1 MTWSMPQSAAPT
13 PPNQPTAPPGPLT
26 LGDLFS
32 SLFATY
38 KAGWKLFLML
48 CLVPILLAFAAAVVI
63 GVAAFAMLAPAIGSM
78 FGTQT
83 PNPSGLIGSIVGLS
97 LLGVVVLIV
106 VSLISYVYYSRIYI
120 AAIDYATGREI
131 PTGPSLAARTQGLM
145 GRLVQLVLI
154 YAGAVIALYLVMALV
169 LVAILGASGGSPSG
183 GAAFLIFV
191 LWVAF
196 IVGVVWVGIKVTYT
210 LVVLA
215 EERLSAMD
223 AIRRSFALTKGAFW
237 RTFGYLLVIG
247 FAIGIVTSIPQ
258 AMLSSGAQSASG
270 GGSSVMIF
278 LGSLVLLALSFAL
291 MPVQNIWLGL
301 MYVGRT
307 REVANQAAGYPQSGY
322 PGGAAAW
329 GAPATPF
336 GQTPDQY
343 GDQTGGRFTDPAQNA
358 GSGYGQPAADPYAQ
372 PGGYGQPGSSDPYG
386 QQGGST
392 PYGQPGS
399 SAPYTPPASGQPG
412 AASDPYAP
420 PASYGQQTPS
430 SDPYGQ
436 PGATSAPYGQSTPQN
451 PYQPGAGAPDQQG
464 EQGQRPEDQPP
475 SDNGYYGRPTN

>member
-78 FGTQT
+78 IGTQT

-258 AMLSSGAQSASG
+258 AMLSSGVQSASG

-307 REVANQAAGYPQSGY
+307 REIANQAAGYPQSGY
-322 PGGAAAW
+322 PGGAAW

-343 GDQTGGRFTDPAQNA
+343 GDQAGGRFTDPAQNA
-358 GSGYGQPAADPYAQ
+358 TGGYGQPAADPYTQ

-399 SAPYTPPASGQPG
+399 SAPYTPPTSGQPG

-436 PGATSAPYGQSTPQN
+436 PGAASAPYGQSTPQN